1 MTSPETN
8 PGFHIPLLAAVG
20 LVLVALGLRIA
31 GLSFDPTALVL
42 ITLAAIAA
50 LTAGFSEQI
59 PLLGRLA
66 PAGGVRPDIGRLAQL
81 ILALVAGSGIVHH
94 LLFSPG
100 ISLFPAKP
108 VLFRGGAVV
117 AGVLLV
123 LYFWQGSKQQL
134 RKWLF
139 YALLSCFAF
148 MGAVVLFAAPNPMID
163 TWVSQ
168 QGAAKALAGGFNPYQ
183 LSFPNLYGN
192 DTVFYGPG
200 YLVNGR
206 VMVFPYMPLTTL
218 LELPAYIAFGEI
230 RWLLLACMLAAG
242 WGLGRLGGRVGE
254 CAALALLFQP
264 GSFLVL
270 ELAWTEPIVLAA
282 VVLVLVVLARG
293 SLTGGAAL
301 AMAGAA
307 FGLLA
312 ASKQYS
318 PLFIIPLA
326 AVVSREKRF
335 PVAVVAIL
343 VLTAITLPFVLWHP
357 PEFWRDVVTGQF
369 LQPFRMDSISWL
381 AACAWWTGYKPSSA
395 VGFALAG
402 LVLLSSLRG
411 AMPLWRAAAIAA
423 ASFLVLVLFSKQ
435 AMFNY
440 FWLSTGLLASVVA
453 AWGADSGNCHD

>member
-1 MTSPETN
+1 MTTPETN
-8 PGFHIPLLAAVG
+8 PGFHIPLLAAIA
-20 LVLVALGLRIA
+20 LVLVVLGLRIA

-42 ITLAAIAA
+42 ITLAAVAV
-50 LTAGFSEQI
+50 LTAGFAAQI
-59 PLLGRLA
+59 PLPGRMV
-66 PAGGVRPDIGRLAQL
+66 PAGWGRPDPGRAART
-81 ILALVAGSGIVHH
+81 ILAFVAGSGIVHH
-94 LLFSPG
+94 LLYSPG
-100 ISLFPAKP
+100 ITLLPAKP
-108 VLFRGGAVV
+108 VLFRGGAVI
-117 AGVLLV
+117 AGVLLA
-123 LYFWQGSKQQL
+123 LYLWQGSTPHL

-139 YALLSCFAF
+139 YALLACFSI
-148 MGAVVLFAAPNPMID
+148 MGAVVLSAAPSPMID

-168 QGAAKALAGGFNPYQ
+168 QGAAKALADGFNPYQ
-183 LSFPNLYGN
+183 LSFPNLYGE
-192 DTVFYGPG
+192 DTPFYGPG

-218 LELPAYIAFGEI
+218 LELPAYVAVGEI

-242 WGLGRLGGRVGE
+242 WGLARLGGRTGE

-264 GSFLVL
+264 GTFLVL

-282 VVLVLVVLARG
+282 VVLVLLVLARG
-293 SLTGGAAL
+293 RLTGGTAL

-318 PLFIIPLA
+318 PLFIVPLA
-326 AVVSREKRF
+326 AALPREKRF
-335 PVAVVAIL
+335 PVAAVALL
-343 VLTAITLPFVLWHP
+343 VLTVITLPFVLWHP
-357 PEFWRDVVTGQF
+357 AEFWRDVVTGQF
-369 LQPFRMDSISWL
+369 LQPFRMDSLSWL

-395 VGFALAG
+395 VGFVLAG

-423 ASFLVLVLFSKQ
+423 AAFLVLVLFSKQ

-453 AWGADSGNCHD
+453 AWAADNGNCHE